1 MSSASKRARSCWTG
15 QRSVQTSAIL
25 AAILALILAGLACGS
40 APRQLNLYP
49 TLTPNATATIPFTQ
63 TPRIVQVEV
72 TAPLSP
78 TPPPTAFVSYRAT
91 VRAHSWYCY
100 DKPYGDPLPGSLR
113 AGQLVTV
120 IENTGGW
127 AELEADGARPAC
139 WVVSAA
145 LQ

>member
-1 MSSASKRARSCWTG
+1 MRRAGQVTLLLLIGAVVIYAGYYLPSRMLASASGT
-15 QRSVQTSAIL
+15 
-25 AAILALILAGLACGS
+25 
-40 APRQLNLYP
+40 P
-49 TLTPNATATIPFTQ
+49 TPTVTIPATIIHVLVP
-63 TPRIVQVEV
+63 V
-72 TAPLSP
+72 TVSP
-78 TPPPTAFVSYRAT
+78 TPFVPYQAT

-139 WVVSAA
+139 WVVAAA